1 MNLSL
6 FKHEIKSNSKLLA
19 LFIAIITLYGSII
32 TLMYDPKLGESMNSL
47 AQSMPELFAAFG
59 MKDPGSTMISFL
71 ANYLY
76 GFILILIPFIFS
88 LILAYKLIGKY
99 LANGSFA
106 YLLNSNV
113 SRTEIFFTQ
122 LLTAFLNILVLLLYT
137 VGLVV
142 LISELKFPG
151 DLDIGKFTIL
161 NGCLLI
167 LQSFFLSVCFFCAI
181 SWDDTKYSMGVASII
196 GFGSILIQM
205 LSQVNSNTEFLEYFT
220 PLTLFKPFDIISGQS
235 QSYLMVGILS
245 FITIMILI
253 ISVVRF
259 KRRNLFL

>member
-6 FKHEIKSNSKLLA
+6 FKHEMKSNSKLLA
-19 LFIAIITLYGSII
+19 LFLTIITLYGSII

-113 SRTEIFFTQ
+113 SRKEIFFTQ
-122 LLTAFLNILVLLLYT
+122 LLTASLNILVLLLYT
-137 VGLVV
+137 IGIVII
-142 LISELKFPG
+142 ISELKFPG
-151 DLDIGKFTIL
+151 DLDIGRFIIL

-167 LQSFFLSVCFFCAI
+167 LQYFFLSVCFFCAI
-181 SWDDTKYSMGVASII
+181 SWDDAKYSMGVASIV

-205 LSQVNSNTEFLEYFT
+205 LSQINSNTTFLEYFT
-220 PLTLFKPFDIISGQS
+220 PLTLFKPFDIINGQS
-235 QSYLMVGILS
+235 ESYLLIGVLGI
-245 FITIMILI
+245 ITLVI
-253 ISVVRF
+253 IVISPIRF